1 MRVHPLL
8 PLLFCSLL
16 LAGCAGEDHSDLRQ
30 FMKETGLD
38 GKVKME
44 PLPPVVPPDTFEYQ
58 PAGLEDPFKPRNLR
72 PTKNAGGFQPDFA
85 RPKERLE
92 EFPLDALRMSG
103 ILMMRGKRHAIV
115 RDPEG
120 TLHRVT
126 IGAHIG
132 QNFGVVTAVKPEGL
146 DILEITQ
153 DSSGNWTKTKAVLA
167 AQGQEN

>member
-1 MRVHPLL
+1 MSPRLLL
-8 PLLFCSLL
+8 PLFVCSLA
-16 LAGCAGEDHSDLRQ
+16 AGCGGGDHADLRA
-30 FMKETGLD
+30 FMEQTGRD

-44 PLPPVVPPDTFEYQ
+44 PLPPVIPPDTFEYQ
-58 PAGLEDPFKPRNLR
+58 PAGLDDPFKPRNLR

-103 ILMMRGKRHAIV
+103 SLVMGGKRHAII

-120 TLHRVT
+120 TLHRVSV
-126 IGAHIG
+126 GAHIG
-132 QNFGVVTAVKPEGL
+132 QSFGVITAVTPDGL
-146 DILEITQ
+146 EILEITQ